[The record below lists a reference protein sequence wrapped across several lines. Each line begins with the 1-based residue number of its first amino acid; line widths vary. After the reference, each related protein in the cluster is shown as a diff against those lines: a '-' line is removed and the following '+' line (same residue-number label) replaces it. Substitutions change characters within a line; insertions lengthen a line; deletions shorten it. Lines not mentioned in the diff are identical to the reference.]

1 MDIEAERQKLEDK
14 KAYIEA
20 YLDHPISKEIFR
32 DNVEEQDA
40 AINLICNVPIDSVQ
54 SFFAHFQSVGYLHGL
69 RRSRAI
75 TTDSL
80 EEVKNQLEHIT
91 E

>member
-1 MDIEAERQKLEDK
+1 MDVEAERQKLEDQK
-14 KAYIEA
+14 RFIEA
-20 YLDHPISKEIFR
+20 YIDHPLSQEILR

-40 AINLICNVPIDSVQ
+40 AINLICNVPVDSIQ
-54 SFFAHFQSVGYLHGL
+54 SFFAHFEACGFLHGL
-69 RRSRAI
+69 RRSRSI

-80 EEVKNQLEHIT
+80 ETIKQQLKEIA